1 MEPGDDPR
9 LKRLLHEWE
18 APKTPDTL
26 DERVL
31 GQRKPRLGWWRILI
45 GSRVRIP
52 LPVAIAF
59 SVALVWLAVLAV
71 RDRIVVV
78 EPLGT
83 TVGTAADLQGFQ
95 PVTSVSVRIERSSDA
110 IR

>member
-1 MEPGDDPR
+1 MEPGNDPR

-18 APKTPDTL
+18 VPKTPDTL
-26 DERVL
+26 EQRVL
-31 GQRKPRLGWWRILI
+31 GQRKPLLSWWRILI
-45 GSRVRIP
+45 SSHVRIP

-59 SVALVWLAVLAV
+59 SVALVWLTVLAV
-71 RDRIVVV
+71 RDRIPVV

-83 TVGTAADLQGFQ
+83 TYDLRGFQ
-95 PVTSVSVRIERSSDA
+95 PVKSVSVRIERSRDV

>member
-26 DERVL
+26 DQRVL
-31 GQRKPRLGWWRILI
+31 GRAKPWWWILI
-45 GSRVRIP
+45 SSRVRIP
-52 LPVAIAF
+52 LPVAIALF
-59 SVALVWLAVLAV
+59 VALMWLSVLAV
-71 RDRIVVV
+71 RDRVPVVAL
-78 EPLGT
+78 PGS
-83 TVGTAADLQGFQ
+83 TAGNDLRGFQ
-95 PVTSVSVRIERSSDA
+95 PVTSVNVRIERSSDA

>member
-9 LKRLLHEWE
+9 LKRLLLEWE
-18 APKTPDTL
+18 VPKTPDTL
-26 DERVL
+26 EQRVL
-31 GQRKPRLGWWRILI
+31 GRAKPWWRILMS
-45 GSRVRIP
+45 SRVRIP

-59 SVALVWLAVLAV
+59 SVALVWLTVLAV
-71 RDRIVVV
+71 RDRIPAA
-78 EPLGT
+78 EPLGAT
-83 TVGTAADLQGFQ
+83 YDLRGFQ